1 VRLDQLTCSL
11 SSLSI
16 SPWNIRRDSC
26 LHHSNYLL
34 HSGSIISLLLQFPS
48 GSGLEYDS
56 SVPPG
61 LDWTH
66 FDIGP
71 CITQGYSP
79 AFFIDIRKSIIDM
92 SEMLEWDLLRWEFTS
107 INTPVDQLP
116 FIIRRSSPSAYQ
128 LTYQSVSSREGDE
141 RHTKYPTVLLLLIS
155 SSVVLGK
162 CCLNLWTTVVWLR
175 IQLRPKNRI
184 RPVKMVDLLI
194 LCGFGLVSFGGE
206 DMQCSRIRSEAVQVP
221 E

>member
-1 VRLDQLTCSL
+1 MYHSRLQSRFLYWYSQMHNWYEWDVGMGFVEVGIYVHKYPCRSATIHHPSFESFRVPVDL
-11 SSLSI
+11 SS
-16 SPWNIRRDSC
+16 
-26 LHHSNYLL
+26 
-34 HSGSIISLLLQFPS
+34 
-48 GSGLEYDS
+48 
-56 SVPPG
+56 V
-61 LDWTH
+61 
-66 FDIGP
+66 
-71 CITQGYSP
+71 
-79 AFFIDIRKSIIDM
+79 
-92 SEMLEWDLLRWEFTS
+92 
-107 INTPVDQLP
+107 LP
-116 FIIRRSSPSAYQ
+116 
-128 LTYQSVSSREGDE
+128 REGYE
-141 RHTKYPTVLLLLIS
+141 GHTKYPTVLLLLIS